1 MAAPAPARASGNASV
16 EITGAAACSY
26 IVNTNNQQ
34 CVHEMHVANNAY

>member
-34 CVHEMHVANNAY
+34 NALHFSTMSS